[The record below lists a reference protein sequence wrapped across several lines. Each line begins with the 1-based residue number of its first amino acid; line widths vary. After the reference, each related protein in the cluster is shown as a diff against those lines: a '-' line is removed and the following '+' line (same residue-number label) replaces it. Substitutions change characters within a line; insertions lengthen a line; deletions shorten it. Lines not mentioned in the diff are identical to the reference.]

1 MPLSAAA
8 AFHRRCIF
16 FSSILVIMIV
26 ALLTCAVLL
35 TTLLSCISDVQRLR
49 IPNTHV
55 LFVIGAF
62 ALAFVLSPSSFGA
75 WWHPFAAGL
84 VFLVITYVMFALNM
98 LGAGDAKLGAA
109 LALWVGLPGLMAYV
123 MYMAIVGGILGV
135 VSLVLKRRKLFKNP
149 RAGGWVAT
157 VQEGGNAVPYGIAIT
172 AGAWAAMLHNGFIF
186 HQIDELI
193 KIIH

>member
-1 MPLSAAA
+1 
-8 AFHRRCIF
+8 
-16 FSSILVIMIV
+16 MIV

-35 TTLLSCISDVQRLR
+35 ATLLSCISDVQRLR